1 MTRKFNKFTILANTR
16 CLIKMYVHKNHP
28 FSKIQQSHDDARCRG
43 VGRWRLGF
51 CRESELRAVAD
62 SALVGKTETVV
73 SVDNTAL
80 LNIDL
85 AIFDPTLVIT
95 AVSEDTGNYYV
106 SYIFNT
112 IAVSDGAWRNAAK
125 DGTLTVSKDALG
137 GASLEAYVSKELGE
151 VARAEIAF

>member
-1 MTRKFNKFTILANTR
+1 MFTKITHFLKYNNLTTMLAVAV
-16 CLIKMYVHKNHP
+16 L
-28 FSKIQQSHDDARCRG
+28 
-43 VGRWRLGF
+43 VGGGSAF
-51 CRESELRAVAD
+51 AASPELRAVAD
-62 SALVGKTETVV
+62 SALVNKTETVV